1 MDWRRQSTL
10 TRLAPEFAFNYL
22 LLYPVQ
28 LWSRFVHDEHRD
40 LPIWHP
46 GELALHLVLYSFLV
60 GVTKALLSLSS
71 FRFGLQNRD
80 PVGRA
85 VTRILRADDEAL
97 WQYGHGGFAEDA
109 WADKERSLLA
119 GGMTQADLRQVEAA
133 VRAAAPSFLSYR
145 LHRSPHPVLA
155 VLTKTPTM
163 PDDLFPLRPAI
174 AARLTPQE
182 LEERRADRQDLAKQ
196 LWTLR
201 QRAILR
207 TIGRNHTL
215 TSNLSPL
222 LGTLLYARLCRDEAA
237 SRRAH
242 NFVCSALEHSGEA
255 RLVTLA
261 YVLLFYVYNRGLS
274 VIYTPLSP
282 DEIHPAIPP
291 RPTLDVSF
299 AAQLL
304 PAIETFERNDVTPED
319 AFETLD
325 TLFKIE
331 LQERAVAYWD
341 RRSEEAI
348 LDAILVWKEVKHEQ
362 ERKRR

>member
-10 TRLAPEFAFNYL
+10 AGLALEFVFGYL
-22 LLYPVQ
+22 LLYP
-28 LWSRFVHDEHRD
+28 
-40 LPIWHP
+40 
-46 GELALHLVLYSFLV
+46 ALVETLLVV
-60 GVTKALLSLSS
+60 VTKALLSLSS
-71 FRFGLQNRD
+71 FRFGIQNRD

-85 VTRILRADDEAL
+85 IAGILRVDDEAL
-97 WQYGHGGFAEDA
+97 WQYRHLGFAKDA

-119 GGMTQADLRQVEAA
+119 GGMTQVDLRQVKAA

-145 LHRSPHPVLA
+145 LHRSFHPVLA

-182 LEERRADRQDLAKQ
+182 LEERRADRHDLANQ
-196 LWTLR
+196 LWTPR

-222 LGTLLYARLCRDEAA
+222 LGTRLYARLCRDEAA
-237 SRRAH
+237 SRRVH
-242 NFVCSALEHSGEA
+242 KFVCSALEHSGEA
-255 RLVTLA
+255 RLLTLA

-282 DEIHPAIPP
+282 DEMHPAIPP

-304 PAIETFERNDVTPED
+304 RAVETFERNDVTPED
-319 AFETLD
+319 AFKTLS
-325 TLFKIE
+325 TLFEIE

-341 RRSEEAI
+341 RRSSEAI
-348 LDAILVWKEVKHEQ
+348 LDAILAWKEVKQQQ
-362 ERKRR
+362 EKKRR